1 MWVTVGLYLSLS
13 GSVGLMR
20 PCGALPSLPLG
31 LSAEVTL
38 AGVSFSPDGLCAS
51 ASLSRLSRGPPPRSH
66 SAGGAPAPSCSV
78 PPLPFS
84 RSLLSLVSV
93 APSATLRAS
102 VAALPSGRAVASGGG
117 CCQNPASALRPSAGR
132 SLRSLFGS
140 SPRLRPFSTSLRSA
154 LRLPAA
160 RRFTSFTLARS
171 DARARGCP
179 SLRLRCS
186 RAARCVKVSFAVARL
201 LCSAALRLPPPS
213 LQRQPLPY
221 RAFPL
226 FVGSVRGASRISR
239 SLGLRPRSL
248 PLDSLIPV
256 GALPQSPTMRS
267 AEESEQGVAPP

>member
-1 MWVTVGLYLSLS
+1 
-13 GSVGLMR
+13 MR
-20 PCGALPSLPLG
+20 PVGALPSLPLG

-38 AGVSFSPDGLCAS
+38 AGVSFSPVGLCAT

-66 SAGGAPAPSCSV
+66 SAGGAPAPSCFV

-84 RSLLSLVSV
+84 RSLRSLVSV

-102 VAALPSGRAVASGGG
+102 VAELPSGRAVAYGGG

-160 RRFTSFTLARS
+160 RR
-171 DARARGCP
+171 
-179 SLRLRCS
+179 SLRSLSHVPMLAPAGAPRCGFATLGLRGVS
-186 RAARCVKVSFAVARL
+186 KVSFAVARL
-201 LCSAALRLPPPS
+201 LCTAALRLPPPS

-226 FVGSVRGASRISR
+226 FVGSVRVGFAFIPFPRASPSVSIALFPHTSWG
-239 SLGLRPRSL
+239 SAP
-248 PLDSLIPV
+248 IPDHAV
-256 GALPQSPTMRS
+256 C
-267 AEESEQGVAPP
+267 